1 MDNSRTDAKKYRHLR
16 ASSWSLGHT
25 ILLEVEQL
33 REDSVVPSNNANEIF
48 LAGAGKIV
56 VA

>member
-1 MDNSRTDAKKYRHLR
+1 VDNSRTDAKKYRHLR